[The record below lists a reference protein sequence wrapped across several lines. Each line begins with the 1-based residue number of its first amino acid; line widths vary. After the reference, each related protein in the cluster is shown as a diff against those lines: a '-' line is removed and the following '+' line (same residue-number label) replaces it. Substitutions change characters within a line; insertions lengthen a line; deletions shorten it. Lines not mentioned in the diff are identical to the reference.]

1 MSGIYHEID
10 ASQLEVQLSN
20 LATYFQKSGIAVSL
34 QECLYYLR
42 NLSPAA
48 KTFYSEVCTLAR
60 IILVM
65 PASNAVSER
74 SFSVM
79 RRVKSYLRNT
89 MGQARLNHLMVL
101 NIYKEQLDK
110 LDLMAIANEFVSG
123 NEHRLRFFG
132 KFT

>member
-1 MSGIYHEID
+1 
-10 ASQLEVQLSN
+10 
-20 LATYFQKSGIAVSL
+20 
-34 QECLYYLR
+34 
-42 NLSPAA
+42 
-48 KTFYSEVCTLAR
+48 
-60 IILVM
+60 M

-132 KFT
+132 KFTWYKF

>member
-1 MSGIYHEID
+1 
-10 ASQLEVQLSN
+10 
-20 LATYFQKSGIAVSL
+20 
-34 QECLYYLR
+34 
-42 NLSPAA
+42 
-48 KTFYSEVCTLAR
+48 
-60 IILVM
+60 M